1 MKRSGRSVEDAS
13 RVIEIEEV
21 LVARIGVG
29 LQRRAKL
36 AEDLAL
42 DVFLFGCGFD
52 DQIATRECVIF
63 LRRLDARERVLA
75 VLLADRLF
83 GDLPRHVAVDGGH
96 AGLDAVRF
104 QIIEK
109 DGIAGER
116 AHMRDSVAHLAGADY
131 PDTLNFDHVFVRSMR
146 SPGSWRRIR

>member
-1 MKRSGRSVEDAS
+1 MRCCCENR
-13 RVIEIEEV
+13 
-21 LVARIGVG
+21 VG

-42 DVFLFGCGFD
+42 DLFLFGGSFD

-75 VLLADRLF
+75 VVLADRLLA
-83 GDLPRHVAVDGGH
+83 DLPRHVAVDGRH
-96 AGLDAVRF
+96 ASLDAVRF

-116 AHMRDSVAHLAGADY
+116 AHVSYSVAHLAGADY
-131 PDTLNFDHVFVRSMR
+131 PDTLNLDHISVRSMR
-146 SPGSWRRIR
+146 SPGSRP